1 MLKRVGLHEI
11 ARQAQ
16 VSIGTVD
23 RALHSRPGISEAT
36 RNKVLET
43 AEKLGY
49 MPNLAARALA
59 VGRSGFLIGVCIPE
73 EIHHFYDQMR
83 DGIFDEARR
92 AERVGMELIYRPVPS
107 LGKFEQRE
115 LSRPPR

>member
-49 MPNLAARALA
+49 TPNLAARALA

-73 EIHHFYDQMR
+73 EIHHF
-83 DGIFDEARR
+83 FDELRGWAWNLSTAPCQGSANLRKGSFR
-92 AERVGMELIYRPVPS
+92 AFSMRT
-107 LGKFEQRE
+107 FAA
-115 LSRPPR
+115 